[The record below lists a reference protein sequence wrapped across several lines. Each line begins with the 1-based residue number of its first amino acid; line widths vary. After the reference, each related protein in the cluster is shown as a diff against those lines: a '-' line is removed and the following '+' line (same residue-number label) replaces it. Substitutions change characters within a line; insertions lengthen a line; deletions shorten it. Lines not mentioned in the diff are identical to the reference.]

1 MEAGTAIH
9 HRLGVLGNL
18 VIQDGGSLVIHA
30 LDGVL
35 GADRQTPGAA
45 NALAGVDAGL
55 VVGVEGGGAVGA
67 DLGAG
72 VAAHAFFLL
81 DKGLAAV
88 VLFHFAGPGAA
99 AHADVFQAAAEA
111 RLLVALEMGQGDEH
125 VSVHHRPADLGL
137 LYILAALYGDSHL
150 VIALQ
155 TVGNNDMAAGGIGGK
170 TVDVGR
176 FHVIQ
181 RVFAAADIQGVAVR
195 QEGLAALTF
204 YQIRHG
210 FGPVGAEI
218 GHVARLAEIHFD
230 GHILA
235 VHVDVTETGSHHQP
249 GQLLLQVFPPTGA
262 AEICEINFR
271 CHSVFSLSELLR
283 TFLR

>member
-1 MEAGTAIH
+1 
-9 HRLGVLGNL
+9 
-18 VIQDGGSLVIHA
+18 
-30 LDGVL
+30 
-35 GADRQTPGAA
+35 
-45 NALAGVDAGL
+45 
-55 VVGVEGGGAVGA
+55 
-67 DLGAG
+67 
-72 VAAHAFFLL
+72 
-81 DKGLAAV
+81 
-88 VLFHFAGPGAA
+88 
-99 AHADVFQAAAEA
+99 
-111 RLLVALEMGQGDEH
+111 MGQGDEH
-125 VSVHHRPADLGL
+125 IGVHHRPADLCL
-137 LYILAALYGDSHL
+137 PYILTALHGDSHL

-204 YQIRHG
+204 YQIRHS

-218 GHVARLAEIHFD
+218 GHVARLAEMHFD
-230 GHILA
+230 GHIFA
-235 VHVDVTETGSHHQP
+235 VHVDVVESGGHHQA
-249 GQLLLQVFPPTGA
+249 GQLLGQVFTPTGA

-271 CHSVFSLSELLR
+271 CHSAFSLSELLR

>member
-1 MEAGTAIH
+1 M
-9 HRLGVLGNL
+9 
-18 VIQDGGSLVIHA
+18 
-30 LDGVL
+30 
-35 GADRQTPGAA
+35 
-45 NALAGVDAGL
+45 
-55 VVGVEGGGAVGA
+55 GA

-125 VSVHHRPADLGL
+125 IGVHHRPADLGL

-235 VHVDVTETGSHHQP
+235 VHVDVAETGSHHQP

-271 CHSVFSLSELLR
+271 CHSAFSLSELLR

>member
-9 HRLGVLGNL
+9 HRLGVLGDL
-18 VIQDGGSLVIHA
+18 VIQDGGGLVIHA

-45 NALAGVDAGL
+45 HAFVSVDGGL
-55 VVGVEGGGAVGA
+55 VVRTEGRRAVGA

-72 VAAHAFFLL
+72 VAAYAQLLL
-81 DKGLAAV
+81 DEGFAGV
-88 VLFHFAGPGAA
+88 VLLHLTRTGAA

-111 RLLVALEMGQGDEH
+111 RLLVAFEMGQGDEH
-125 VSVHHRPADLGL
+125 IGVHHRPADLGL
-137 LYILAALYGDSHL
+137 LHILAALHGDGHL

-170 TVDVGR
+170 TVDIGR

-218 GHVARLAEIHFD
+218 GHVARLAEMHFD
-230 GHILA
+230 GHIFA
-235 VHVDVTETGSHHQP
+235 VHVDVAETGSHHQP
-249 GQLLLQVFPPTGA
+249 GQLLGQVFPPTGA

-271 CHSVFSLSELLR
+271 CHSAFSLSELLR

>member
-1 MEAGTAIH
+1 M
-9 HRLGVLGNL
+9 
-18 VIQDGGSLVIHA
+18 
-30 LDGVL
+30 
-35 GADRQTPGAA
+35 
-45 NALAGVDAGL
+45 
-55 VVGVEGGGAVGA
+55 GA

-72 VAAHAFFLL
+72 VAAYAQLLL
-81 DKGLAAV
+81 DEGFAGV
-88 VLFHFAGPGAA
+88 VLLHLARTGAA
-99 AHADVFQAAAEA
+99 THADVFQAAAEA

-125 VSVHHRPADLGL
+125 IGVHHRPADLGL

-218 GHVARLAEIHFD
+218 GHVARLAEMHFD
-230 GHILA
+230 GHIFA
-235 VHVDVTETGSHHQP
+235 VHVDVAESGGHHQA
-249 GQLLLQVFPPTGA
+249 GQLLGQVFTPTGA

-271 CHSVFSLSELLR
+271 CHSAFSLSELLR